1 MYKRKAYKKKYKS
14 KKKREKLYNRE
25 DGKINMYLTY
35 GDGIIIKIKKRNLA
49 LVLITKNKNMHDVRD
64 IKIFTIKEKLLI

>member
-1 MYKRKAYKKKYKS
+1 MSKAGRNRTKNKINKKEEMKMYKRKAYKKKYIS

-35 GDGIIIKIKKRNLA
+35 GDGIIIKIKK
-49 LVLITKNKNMHDVRD
+49 T
-64 IKIFTIKEKLLI
+64 